1 MPAFPPSAKEVMP
14 MWAQVVLVG
23 SVGSLLLCA
32 MFIGYIRKREK
43 QNEPLWVN
51 LANTV
56 VAPETENFA
65 SSTSRPSVPAKS
77 PTLAQT
83 VSSTPSAPP
92 PRGSNGREAG
102 LELPPASD

>member
-1 MPAFPPSAKEVMP
+1 

-23 SVGSLLLCA
+23 SVGLLLLCA
-32 MFIGYIRKREK
+32 IFIWYIRKREK

-56 VAPETENFA
+56 VAPETDALGAMPPNYA
-65 SSTSRPSVPAKS
+65 SSTSRSPAPAKS
-77 PTLAQT
+77 PIRAQT

>member
-1 MPAFPPSAKEVMP
+1 VMP

-32 MFIGYIRKREK
+32 MFIWYIRKREK

-56 VAPETENFA
+56 VAPETDALGATPPNYA
-65 SSTSRPSVPAKS
+65 SSTSRPPAPAKS
-77 PTLAQT
+77 PTRAQT
-83 VSSTPSAPP
+83 VSSTPSAPQS
-92 PRGSNGREAG
+92 RDAG
-102 LELPPASD
+102 LELPPASN